1 MLLRSDRRTRL
12 GATTHGRKKSRRSRL
27 TLYSML
33 ATVALLCGAIW
44 LGPYF
49 ALQPRV
55 QTLPSKVPFS
65 QQEWMSYIPES
76 AQFVAYV
83 NYQAAFEATGNR
95 SFFGTD
101 PLLEVYSPP
110 FTIYSNSVE
119 YELGINLAGPGATQ
133 GVPAVSVI
141 KIGLDEARNLETALN
156 SDPGLHRSEHES
168 HEIFSLLIR
177 RKELQVPLVSA
188 SIAID
193 GQHVLL
199 AQGAA
204 SAASVIQV
212 LDAADDSQK
221 QLFSKSSAQ
230 TALYASSGGDNRYL
244 ALFIATFPTQV
255 EGSSIAMKTVAT
267 DSEGFTSRF
276 AFSFNS
282 TDQARTHYDSI
293 RRLYNGG
300 KDYWLLGPFV
310 VATFEYDLSKL
321 ADQIRGL

>member
-1 MLLRSDRRTRL
+1 MLLRFDRRTHL
-12 GATTHGRKKSRRSRL
+12 GATTHRRKKSRRSRL

-49 ALQPRV
+49 VLQPRV
-55 QTLPSKVPFS
+55 ETLQSKVPFS

-141 KIGLDEARNLETALN
+141 KVVLSEAKSLETTLI
-156 SDPGLHRSEHES
+156 STPGLHRTEHES

-188 SIAID
+188 SITID

-212 LDAADDSQK
+212 LDAADHSQK

-230 TALYASSGGDNRYL
+230 TALYASSGGDDRYL

-255 EGSSIAMKTVAT
+255 EGSNIAMKTVTT

-282 TDQARTHYDSI
+282 TDQARAHYDSI
-293 RRLYNGG
+293 KRLYNGG